1 MSKQSQTLNSMPATV
16 LSALLLFLPT
26 AARAADLVADN
37 LTVNDA
43 KAEGLIGEQA
53 DGTLGVVHGNP
64 DSGTMGA
71 LAELNEFRRQSYR
84 QAAARSG
91 TTEQQEAEK
100 AGKIAIMQTPA
111 GQYYRAANGVWMKK

>member
-1 MSKQSQTLNSMPATV
+1 MPATV

-43 KAEGLIGEQA
+43 MAEGLIGEQA

-71 LAELNEFRRQSYR
+71 LIELNEIPRQSYR
-84 QAAARSG
+84 QLAARSG
-91 TTEQQEAEK
+91 TTEQQGAEK
-100 AGKIAIMQTPA
+100 AGKIAIMQTPVS
-111 GQYYRAANGVWMKK
+111 QCYRAANGVGMKK